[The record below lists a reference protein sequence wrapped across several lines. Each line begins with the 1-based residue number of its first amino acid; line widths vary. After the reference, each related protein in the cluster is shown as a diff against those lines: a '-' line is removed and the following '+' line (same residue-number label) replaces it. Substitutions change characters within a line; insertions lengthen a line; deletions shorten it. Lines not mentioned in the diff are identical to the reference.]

1 MAIFAAFVAEPVGSI
16 EADATGFEEDEHDA
30 VGDSA
35 QIAQRPQSDEALSAG
50 P

>member
-16 EADATGFEEDEHDA
+16 EADATGFEEDEDDA
-30 VGDSA
+30 VVDSA
-35 QIAQRPQSDEALSAG
+35 KFARRPGSEEALSAG